1 LTEREGPRCA
11 VAAAGIWAL
20 AAAIRRDVT
29 SCDLLVGMTP
39 PIGANPYKSLI
50 AARHVAMLAAA

>member
-1 LTEREGPRCA
+1 

-50 AARHVAMLAAA
+50 AAGHVAMLAAA